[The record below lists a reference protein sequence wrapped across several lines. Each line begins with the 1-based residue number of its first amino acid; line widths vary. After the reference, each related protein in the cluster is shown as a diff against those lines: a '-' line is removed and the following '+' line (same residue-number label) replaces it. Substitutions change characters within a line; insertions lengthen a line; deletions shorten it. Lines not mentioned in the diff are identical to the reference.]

1 MHLMTMGF
9 KGITWGVNPTALRL
23 EWARSLRETVLPFA
37 GSRLEDLGR
46 KKRRVLGEGYFTGDD
61 CMARWQALGAAFAE
75 GGPGYL
81 QLPGQAPFLAV
92 LEELKLLG
100 EPGEGAVHYSFV
112 FVEAKGHQ
120 DGGSGQVYRAGAG
133 ESLWDYAWR
142 WQRPVEEVRW
152 ANPHI
157 RDIACLEQGERVV
170 RP

>member
-9 KGITWGVNPTALRL
+9 KGITWKVNPTALRL
-23 EWARSLRETVLPFA
+23 EWTRSLRETVLPFA

-46 KKRRVLGEGYFTGDD
+46 KKRRVLGEGYFTGTD
-61 CMARWQALGAAFAE
+61 CMARWQALSAAFAQ

-81 QLPGQAPFLAV
+81 QLPGQDPFLAV

-100 EPGEGAVHYSFV
+100 EPGEGAVRYSFV
-112 FVEAKGHQ
+112 FVEAKGQ
-120 DGGSGQVYRAGAG
+120 EGGKGGEACRAAAG

-142 WQRPVEEVRW
+142 WQEPIEEVRG
-152 ANPHI
+152 ANLHI